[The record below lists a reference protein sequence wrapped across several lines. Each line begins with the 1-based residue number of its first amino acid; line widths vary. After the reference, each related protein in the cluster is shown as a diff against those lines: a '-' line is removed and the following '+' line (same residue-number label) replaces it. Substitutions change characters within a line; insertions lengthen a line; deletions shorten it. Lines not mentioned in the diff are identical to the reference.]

1 MSKTTKR
8 VAAVV
13 VLGVS
18 LAGCGGDT
26 ERSPGDEAGQG
37 GTTAAGRGG
46 AAGNAE
52 PSTGGSAGASGSNP
66 EGGATTAEG
75 GSANGGAVAGGN
87 AGAAAGGNAGA
98 AAGGSAG
105 ASGGAAAGGNT
116 GTASG
121 GEGTG
126 GGVVNDCPG
135 TGGPVMKRLPE
146 GYCIDTTE
154 VSHAQYKAWLD
165 TNPEPSAQDQENCGW
180 NEEYDGT
187 ASSTYTL
194 YPNHPKNADWCDA
207 KAYCEGVGKRL
218 CRGIGNVAVAFD
230 AEPSITEEWYN
241 ACTGHGSTR
250 VPGHS
255 CNVSMSSLMRDP
267 LDVGI
272 HLFCQPSAEGYEGV
286 FDLVGNVGEWV
297 DQCDGPGE
305 EGQCWVR
312 GGSAL
317 SGYYE
322 WDETPTCDYQTLTPR
337 PHRSYIGFRCCAD

>member
-37 GTTAAGRGG
+37 GTTAADQGG

-52 PSTGGSAGASGSNP
+52 PGTGGTAGASGSNP
-66 EGGATTAEG
+66 EGGATAVEG
-75 GSANGGAVAGGN
+75 GSANGGTV
-87 AGAAAGGNAGA
+87 AGGNAGA

-105 ASGGAAAGGNT
+105 ASGGAGTGGSS

-126 GGVVNDCPG
+126 GGVVTDCPG

-154 VSHAQYKAWLD
+154 VSNAQYKAWLD
-165 TNPEPSAQDQENCGW
+165 TNPDPSAQDLENCGW
-180 NEEYDGT
+180 NEAFMHDYPQLI
-187 ASSTYTL
+187 TL
-194 YPNHPKNADWCDA
+194 YPNHPMNADWCDA
-207 KAYCEGVGKRL
+207 KAYCEAVGKRL
-218 CRGIGNVAVAFD
+218 CRGIDNVTVVFD
-230 AEPSITEEWYN
+230 AEPSIAEEWYN
-241 ACTGHGSTR
+241 ACTGHGDSIWI
-250 VPGHS
+250 GS
-255 CNVSMSSLMRDP
+255 CNVSTRSLRRSPM
-267 LDVGI
+267 DVGT
-272 HLFCQPSAEGYEGV
+272 FPSCQPSAEGYEGV

-297 DQCDGPGE
+297 DQCDGPGQD
-305 EGQCWVR
+305 GQCWVR
-312 GGSAL
+312 GGHAEA
-317 SGYYE
+317 GYYE
-322 WDETPTCDYQTLTPR
+322 WDTTPTCDYVQSIRRNEPTNGV
-337 PHRSYIGFRCCAD
+337 GFRCCAD